1 MRLIQN
7 HASAR
12 NTIGGELFAIL
23 NKRSPGNTQWIPLL
37 RTEPNSSSLADERY
51 SGDKEPQD
59 ARRLARCG
67 RALLVRLIGGS
78 GVDRIAYHRV
88 RRPEEL
94 RVALNRPNRFGSDSN
109 FRLFVFHGYHPLFL

>member
-51 SGDKEPQD
+51 PGNKDPQD

-78 GVDRIAYHRV
+78 GVDRIGFPRGW
-88 RRPEEL
+88 RPPGL
-94 RVALNRPNRFGSDSN
+94 RVGFNPPNSSGRG
-109 FRLFVFHGYHPLFL
+109 